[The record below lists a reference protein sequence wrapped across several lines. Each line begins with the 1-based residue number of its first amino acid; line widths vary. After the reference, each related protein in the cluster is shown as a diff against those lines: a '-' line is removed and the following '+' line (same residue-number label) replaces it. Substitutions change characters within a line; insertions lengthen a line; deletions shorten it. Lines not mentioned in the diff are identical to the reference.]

1 MMSKDEAMEK
11 AFYELLEMDDEYFE
25 LRLKETIAQGGVF
38 QKMAEDGFVPSLV
51 SEKDDPHVF

>member
-1 MMSKDEAMEK
+1 MMSKDEAIEK

-25 LRLKETIAQGGVF
+25 LRLKETITQGGVF

-51 SEKDDPHVF
+51 SGKDDPHVF